1 MVMKQ
6 RILEILKG
14 VNEDILTYEGKNML
28 EDGLIDS
35 FEIIEI
41 ISKLEDELK
50 IEIDAENIVASNFEN
65 KETVIEMVIKLFDD
79 STI

>member
-1 MVMKQ
+1 MEIKQ
-6 RILEILKG
+6 RILEILKDI
-14 VNEDILTYEGKNML
+14 NEEILTYEGKNML
-28 EDGLIDS
+28 ADGLIDS

-65 KETVIEMVIKLFDD
+65 KETVIAMATKLASD
-79 STI
+79 